1 MIADR
6 DDLMDDQWTNGFYWG
21 FVTTVF
27 LSCLFAFGMNKYY
40 AYKLEHA
47 YDPIQATMLGTVDY
61 GEMSS
66 EDQKFFDKAFKDKD
80 LKTQSEILDKYI
92 EKKKNPIVRL
102 WNKITKESK

>member
-27 LSCLFAFGMNKYY
+27 LSCLFTFGMNKYY

-47 YDPIQATMLGTVDY
+47 YDPIQVTMLGTVDA
-61 GEMSS
+61 S
-66 EDQKFFDKAFKDKD
+66 ELSVEDRKLMDEAMKKRD
-80 LKTQSEILDKYI
+80 LETQSNILDKYI